1 MGEDIYV
8 NLRLGVD
15 ELKEGFS
22 ITAKMT
28 TPEEISEEISD
39 MYGFINYLEM
49 HPAIYERYLKNA
61 DRYRRI
67 KLY

>member
-28 TPEEISEEISD
+28 TPEEISD

-49 HPAIYERYLKNA
+49 HPAIYERYLNNA
-61 DRYRRI
+61 DRYRRM

>member
-1 MGEDIYV
+1 MCEDIYV

-15 ELKEGFS
+15 ELKEGVS
-22 ITAKMT
+22 ITAKMI
-28 TPEEISEEISD
+28 TPDEIND